1 MLLTRLA
8 LGLPQYAKAGQNK
21 PEQGTTI
28 TEQFHALF
36 PTKDEKTGVLRR
48 FQIKGL

>member
-8 LGLPQYAKAGQNK
+8 LGLPQHAKAGQKK

-36 PTKDEKTGVLRR
+36 PTKDEKTGASKALPD
-48 FQIKGL
+48 